1 MSATSDIPFR
11 NIPNQSS
18 LYLNYLALSP
28 LALRFYRHP
37 PTLEG
42 VLTAARQKPAGLQ
55 FPRKSISSILR
66 RQNEMYGGDSVT
78 MRRIDELEGSDSVAI
93 LTGQQV
99 GVFTGPLYTVYKA
112 LTAIR
117 LSGELRKHGIKAV
130 PVFWMDT
137 EDHDLPEVTR
147 RTVLDTH
154 SSVHVLDYR
163 SALFDESEA
172 SVRPVG
178 SLQLTQSIQEVIRD
192 YAGYLPA
199 SEWKPHVQSLLES
212 AYRPGASL
220 ALSFARLLSQI
231 LKGSGLILFDPQDP
245 EAKPLATPVFQKAL
259 RSADA
264 IHAALVERNR
274 ELGDAGFHTQVSVM
288 ENSTVLF
295 YLSEGERRALERRRS
310 GFGLRH
316 SDRTLTLDELLSCA
330 ERTPEKLSP
339 NVLLRPLVQDYLFP
353 TIAYVGG
360 SSELAYFA
368 QIEALYAF
376 YDHPMPVLWPRNGHT
391 LIDSAIGTEMERL
404 GIEVEDCFQGEQL
417 LIEKAVHH
425 TGAPRPCA
433 SLEQLQE
440 ALDRGLTEIRPELQA
455 VEPPLVR
462 ALETAR
468 RKIMHNI
475 RHLRSQ
481 IIRLEGVE
489 DCSVLSAVRSLLNH
503 CFPNRNLQEREL
515 NIFYFLARY
524 GPQLLD
530 TIGSATEIE
539 NFAHRVIRLEDKD
552 RRDQGFAS
560 KG

>member
-1 MSATSDIPFR
+1 MSVISDIPFR
-11 NIPNQSS
+11 DIPHQSS
-18 LYLNYLALSP
+18 LYLDYLALSP
-28 LALRFYRHP
+28 LALRFYRHA

-42 VLTAARQKPAGLQ
+42 VLAAARKKPAGLQ
-55 FPRKSISSILR
+55 FQRKTVASILR
-66 RQNEMYGGDSVT
+66 RQNEMYGCDSKT
-78 MRRIDELEGSDSVAI
+78 MHQIDELEKSDCVAV

-112 LTAIR
+112 LTAIH
-117 LSGELRKHGIKAV
+117 LSEELRKRGIKAV
-130 PVFWMDT
+130 PIFWMDT

-147 RTVLDTH
+147 RTVLDSH
-154 SSVHVLDYR
+154 SSVHILDYR
-163 SALFDESEA
+163 HTLFDDSEA

-178 SLQLTQSIQEVIRD
+178 SLRLMQSIQQAIRD
-192 YAGYLPA
+192 YVRYFPD
-199 SEWKPHVQSLLES
+199 SEWKPYVQSLLES
-212 AYRPGASL
+212 AYKPGTSL

-245 EAKPLATPVFQKAL
+245 EAKPLTTPVFQKAL
-259 RSADA
+259 RNTDA
-264 IHAALVERNR
+264 IHAAVVERNR
-274 ELGDAGFHTQVSVM
+274 ELEAAGFHTQVSVM

-295 YLSEGERRALERRRS
+295 YLADGQRRALERRHS
-310 GFGLRH
+310 GFGLKH
-316 SDRTLTLDELLSCA
+316 SGRNLTLDELLNCA
-330 ERTPEKLSP
+330 EQTPEKLSP

-353 TIAYVGG
+353 TLAYVGG

-376 YDHPMPVLWPRNGHT
+376 FDLPMPVLWPRNGHT
-391 LIDSAIGTEMERL
+391 LIDAAIGTEMDRL
-404 GIEVEDCFQGEQL
+404 GIEVVDCFQGEQT
-417 LIEKAVHH
+417 LIEKAVRH
-425 TGAPRPCA
+425 TGAPRACA

-440 ALDRGLTEIRPELQA
+440 ELDRGLTEIRPELQA

-489 DCSVLSAVRSLLNH
+489 DCSVLSAVRSLSNH

-515 NIFYFLARY
+515 NIFYFIARH
-524 GPQLLD
+524 GPQILD
-530 TIGSATEIE
+530 TISSATEIE
-539 NFAHRVIRLEDKD
+539 NFAHRVIQLEDIKD
-552 RRDQGFAS
+552 
-560 KG
+560 